1 MHLLNHLLSN
11 IAVDYYRSIHPF
23 LGSPFH
29 QKVVNQISDV
39 VSGVN
44 QMKLLGKMWQR
55 SDQVPVFDAIAMK
68 DNEDEEVNDTY
79 INNCF
84 NQIIS
89 QFVLCERASTDVLR
103 TMSIPNNSTPSTSV
117 TATCWLQTVK
127 P

>member
-1 MHLLNHLLSN
+1 
-11 IAVDYYRSIHPF
+11 
-23 LGSPFH
+23 
-29 QKVVNQISDV
+29 
-39 VSGVN
+39 
-44 QMKLLGKMWQR
+44 
-55 SDQVPVFDAIAMK
+55 MK

-117 TATCWLQTVK
+117 SATCWLQTVK
-127 P
+127 PQVLSHADCLVGAWDFFSG